1 MAIRPV
7 RAQDGTP
14 DDMPDRAG
22 KDLPAGVELYHLRP
36 DGGILL
42 ADREG
47 SRELGPEREFLRF
60 IDDGQFAHYLVG
72 DAATSPE
79 RPSNATVKL
88 GVVGPRSAF
97 TPHAHG
103 GEHFVLSLGHAA
115 CGLYDG
121 VRGRVTDVP
130 LAPGM
135 LIRIP
140 EMMPHS
146 FANRGDSPL
155 TILAAN
161 TGYGIDHEDY
171 AITAAVSCSAASRAT
186 SAERPRAARRPV
198 SSASS
203 ASGSSRSSR
212 FSWASAAFSESRWVE
227 TETYSP
233 AAIDIDPASSP
244 ARPAVSSAAWDS
256 VAPATPTTRPAV
268 ETTPSLAPSTAARSQ
283 LRREPR
289 PPPWASSCSGASV
302 TRGASVTPGAS
313 HPAGH
318 QTRTDPPGAKAGLVA
333 PAGTSLRGSAISST
347 AGPWTA
353 ARESR
358 YGRSK
363 P

>member
-1 MAIRPV
+1 MAARPYDRIRGSHEM
-7 RAQDGTP
+7 DGT
-14 DDMPDRAG
+14 
-22 KDLPAGVELYHLRP
+22 DLPGGVELYHLRP
-36 DGGILL
+36 DGGIEL

-115 CGLYDG
+115 CGLYDAD
-121 VRGRVTDVP
+121 RGRVAQVP

-146 FANRGDSPL
+146 FANRGDAPL

-171 AITAAVSCSAASRAT
+171 AITAAE
-186 SAERPRAARRPV
+186 AEHR
-198 SSASS
+198 
-203 ASGSSRSSR
+203 
-212 FSWASAAFSESRWVE
+212 ASAG
-227 TETYSP
+227 
-233 AAIDIDPASSP
+233 
-244 ARPAVSSAAWDS
+244 
-256 VAPATPTTRPAV
+256 
-268 ETTPSLAPSTAARSQ
+268 AARSAAPALLATATDYRVLAAALRDIELAQ
-283 LRREPR
+283 RVEGIPGTSVRERLAARLRR
-289 PPPWASSCSGASV
+289 
-302 TRGASVTPGAS
+302 
-313 HPAGH
+313 
-318 QTRTDPPGAKAGLVA
+318 VA
-333 PAGTSLRGSAISST
+333 T
-347 AGPWTA
+347 ALEV
-353 ARESR
+353 RR
-358 YGRSK
+358 
-363 P
+363 

>member
-1 MAIRPV
+1 M
-7 RAQDGTP
+7 RAKDRTP
-14 DDMPDRAG
+14 EDMPGGVPR
-22 KDLPAGVELYHLRP
+22 DLPGGVELYHLRP

-47 SRELGPEREFLRF
+47 RRELGPEREFLRF

-115 CGLYDG
+115 CGLYDEA
-121 VRGRVTDVP
+121 RARVVDVP

-146 FANRGDSPL
+146 FANRADVPL

-171 AITAAVSCSAASRAT
+171 AITAAE
-186 SAERPRAARRPV
+186 AERRAAAPVGRPV
-198 SSASS
+198 GHTAL
-203 ASGSSRSSR
+203 
-212 FSWASAAFSESRWVE
+212 AAGALTDHRAL
-227 TETYSP
+227 
-233 AAIDIDPASSP
+233 AAALRDIERAQ
-244 ARPAVSSAAWDS
+244 RVHGIAA
-256 VAPATPTTRPAV
+256 TTVR
-268 ETTPSLAPSTAARSQ
+268 ERLAAR
-283 LRREPR
+283 LRRMATALEVPR
-289 PPPWASSCSGASV
+289 
-302 TRGASVTPGAS
+302 
-313 HPAGH
+313 
-318 QTRTDPPGAKAGLVA
+318 
-333 PAGTSLRGSAISST
+333 
-347 AGPWTA
+347 
-353 ARESR
+353 
-358 YGRSK
+358 
-363 P
+363 